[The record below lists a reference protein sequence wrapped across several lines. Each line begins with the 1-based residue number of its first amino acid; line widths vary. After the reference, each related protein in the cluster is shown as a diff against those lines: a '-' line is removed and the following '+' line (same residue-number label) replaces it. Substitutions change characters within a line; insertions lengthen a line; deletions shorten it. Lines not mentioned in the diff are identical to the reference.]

1 MTNSIVAEVWN
12 FSQKNAF
19 FQAARQL
26 INDILYAIA
35 GASAQKE
42 ESISISLANKKA
54 EMLMDR
60 YGNHILRFAYSYM
73 HNMYDAEEVLQDTM
87 VQYLKKRPV
96 IQDAE
101 KEKAWLLRVASNL
114 CKNKLKYNKIR
125 VADELSDTL
134 VREER
139 QDLSFVW
146 DAVKQLPPRYRAV
159 IHLFYYEGYQTSQIA
174 EVMNR
179 KESTIR
185 SDLHRGRES
194 LKNIL
199 KEEYDFEESI

>member
-1 MTNSIVAEVWN
+1 MTNSIVAGVWN

-26 INDILYAIA
+26 INDILYAMA

-42 ESISISLANKKA
+42 ENISISLANKKA
-54 EMLMDR
+54 EMLMDC

-185 SDLHRGRES
+185 SDLRRGRES

>member
-1 MTNSIVAEVWN
+1 MTNSIVAGVWN

-54 EMLMDR
+54 EMLMDC

-101 KEKAWLLRVASNL
+101 KEKAWLLCVASNL

-159 IHLFYYEGYQTSQIA
+159 IHLFYYEGYQTNQIA

-185 SDLHRGRES
+185 SDLRRGRES

>member
-1 MTNSIVAEVWN
+1 MNNSIVAGVWI

-19 FQAARQL
+19 LRAVRQL
-26 INDILYAIA
+26 INDILYAMA

-42 ESISISLANKKA
+42 VSISMSVANKKA
-54 EMLMDR
+54 EMLMDC

-96 IQDAE
+96 IQNAE
-101 KEKAWLLRVASNL
+101 KEKAWLLCVASNL

-125 VADELSDTL
+125 AADELSDTL

-146 DAVKQLPPRYRAV
+146 DAVKQLPPKYRAV
-159 IHLFYYEGYQTSQIA
+159 IHLFYYEGYQTNQIA

-185 SDLHRGRES
+185 SDLRRGRES

>member
-1 MTNSIVAEVWN
+1 MTNSIVAGVWN

-19 FQAARQL
+19 FQVARQL
-26 INDILYAIA
+26 INDILYAVT
-35 GASAQKE
+35 GASAQKK

-54 EMLMDR
+54 EMLMDC

-101 KEKAWLLRVASNL
+101 KEKAWLLCVASNL

-125 VADELSDTL
+125 AADELSDTL

-146 DAVKQLPPRYRAV
+146 DAVKQLPPKYRAV

>member
-1 MTNSIVAEVWN
+1 MNNSIVAGVWI

-19 FQAARQL
+19 LRAVRQL
-26 INDILYAIA
+26 INDILYAMA

-42 ESISISLANKKA
+42 VSISMSVANKKA
-54 EMLMDR
+54 EMLMDC

-96 IQDAE
+96 IQSAE
-101 KEKAWLLRVASNL
+101 KEKAWLLCVASNL
-114 CKNKLKYNKIR
+114 CKNKFKYNKIR
-125 VADELSDTL
+125 AADELSDTL

-146 DAVKQLPPRYRAV
+146 DAVKQLPPKYRAV
-159 IHLFYYEGYQTSQIA
+159 IHLFYYEGYQTNQIA

-185 SDLHRGRES
+185 SDLRRGRES

>member
-1 MTNSIVAEVWN
+1 MAGVWI

-19 FQAARQL
+19 LRAVRQL
-26 INDILYAIA
+26 INDILYAMA

-42 ESISISLANKKA
+42 VSISMSVANKKA
-54 EMLMDR
+54 EMLMDC

-96 IQDAE
+96 IQSAE
-101 KEKAWLLRVASNL
+101 KEKAWLLCVASNL

-125 VADELSDTL
+125 AADELSDTL

-146 DAVKQLPPRYRAV
+146 DAVKQLPPKYRAV
-159 IHLFYYEGYQTSQIA
+159 IHLFYYEGYQTNQIA

-185 SDLHRGRES
+185 SDLRRGRES

>member
-1 MTNSIVAEVWN
+1 MNNSIVAGVWI

-19 FQAARQL
+19 LRAVRQL
-26 INDILYAIA
+26 INDILYAMA

-42 ESISISLANKKA
+42 VSISMSVANKKA
-54 EMLMDR
+54 EMLMDC

-96 IQDAE
+96 IQSAE
-101 KEKAWLLRVASNL
+101 KEKAWLLCVASNL

-125 VADELSDTL
+125 AADELSDTL

-146 DAVKQLPPRYRAV
+146 DAVKQLPPKYRAV
-159 IHLFYYEGYQTSQIA
+159 IHLFYYEGYQTNQIA

-185 SDLHRGRES
+185 SDLRRGRES